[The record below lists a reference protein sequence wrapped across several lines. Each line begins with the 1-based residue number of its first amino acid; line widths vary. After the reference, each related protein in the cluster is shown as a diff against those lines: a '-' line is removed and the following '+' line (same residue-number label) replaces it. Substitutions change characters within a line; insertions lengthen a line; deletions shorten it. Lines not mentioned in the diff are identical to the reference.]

1 MPWSPLFVS
10 VVCAVVLACGPASVN
25 TNPRPNSQVITAGEI
40 RGSELTTAYDV
51 VQKLRPQFLNDRG
64 RNTVANTSSAF
75 PRVYLNG
82 ILYGE
87 IGSLRD
93 ILASQV
99 TEIRYY
105 NAGQAQG
112 IFGSGNLSGALAV
125 TTTGR

>member
-1 MPWSPLFVS
+1 MYRSLLFGSIATLVA
-10 VVCAVVLACGPASVN
+10 CAPSGAPG
-25 TNPRPNSQVITAGEI
+25 TPRPNSQVIVAEEI
-40 RGSELTTAYDV
+40 DSSKLPTAYDV
-51 VQKLRPQFLNDRG
+51 VLKLRPQFLNDRG
-64 RNTVANTSSAF
+64 RNTVANSTSAF

-87 IGSLRD
+87 INSLRE
-93 ILASQV
+93 ILASQI

-112 IFGSGNLSGALAV
+112 RFGSGNLSGALAV